1 MSIYRAV
8 RNTAKDTRHYRER
21 HADRRISK
29 VRRVHLDRNKP
40 KPLYLQ
46 LAAILRRANPASLA
60 YWAEQADINGL
71 LDGS

>member
-1 MSIYRAV
+1 MR
-8 RNTAKDTRHYRER
+8 
-21 HADRRISK
+21 
-29 VRRVHLDRNKP
+29 LDRNMP

>member
-1 MSIYRAV
+1 M
-8 RNTAKDTRHYRER
+8 RNTAKDTRTAEFL
-21 HADRRISK
+21 K
-29 VRRVHLDRNKP
+29 VRRVRLDRNMP

-46 LAAILRRANPASLA
+46 LAAILRRAIPASLA